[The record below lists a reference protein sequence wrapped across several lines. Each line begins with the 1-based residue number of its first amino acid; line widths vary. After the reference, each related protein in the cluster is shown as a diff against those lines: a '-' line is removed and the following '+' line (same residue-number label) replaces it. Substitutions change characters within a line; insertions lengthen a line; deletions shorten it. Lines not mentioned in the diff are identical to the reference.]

1 MSIARVCTRYAL
13 PSTAHPYTNLSP
25 NPDTHTHRRAVPT
38 LTKTI
43 LDTRAAMSMPA
54 LVRAA
59 DALANKEVNSGCRGH
74 SCVQMLRDLSPT

>member
-1 MSIARVCTRYAL
+1 
-13 PSTAHPYTNLSP
+13 
-25 NPDTHTHRRAVPT
+25 
-38 LTKTI
+38 
-43 LDTRAAMSMPA
+43 MSMPA